1 MIKRFVTRQKNNCYK
16 TFVDETFATGRN
28 DNNFESL
35 AISKIGYLAL
45 PILITNSVLE
55 ELKQIQ
61 KLFLRR
67 NKRAKIK
74 HDTLCNNSTED
85 GLKSVDIKHKF
96 WH

>member
-1 MIKRFVTRQKNNCYK
+1 MIKRFVTRQKIIV
-16 TFVDETFATGRN
+16 TRLLWMRHLPLGGMITI
-28 DNNFESL
+28 FESL
-35 AISKIGYLAL
+35 GISKIVYLVL
-45 PILITNSVLE
+45 LILITNSVLE

-61 KLFLRR
+61 KLFLRT